1 MFDSDQCIISLMILP
16 DMLDKMNSV
25 RTRAE
30 SFCEGFIKG
39 GPPMV

>member
-25 RTRAE
+25 STSAE